1 MVTALLALAPI
12 ASRGAGRAEREH
24 VTIGLIPEL
33 NIFKQKARFKLL
45 GEYLSRKIGVP
56 VRFTI
61 LSRYGNIL
69 ESFES
74 GALDGAFF
82 GSFTGALAIEKLGV
96 IPLARP
102 VNLDRTSTYHGYL
115 FARKDGGIRD
125 VSGMRGKRMVFVD
138 RATTAGYL
146 FPLAWLR
153 HNGVRSAEG
162 FFGETWFSGSHD
174 AAITAVLD
182 RKADVGAAKHS
193 VYDRVRKEN
202 PRVDKELVIIG
213 SSPSVPS
220 NGLCVRK
227 DLEEDLREALRRAL
241 LDLKGDP
248 GGATVLAEFGALEF
262 IPTSAGDYAPVV
274 ELAHQAGIELK
285 RYQYRNE

>member
-1 MVTALLALAPI
+1 
-12 ASRGAGRAEREH
+12 
-24 VTIGLIPEL
+24 
-33 NIFKQKARFKLL
+33 
-45 GEYLSRKIGVP
+45 
-56 VRFTI
+56 
-61 LSRYGNIL
+61 
-69 ESFES
+69 
-74 GALDGAFF
+74 
-82 GSFTGALAIEKLGV
+82 
-96 IPLARP
+96 
-102 VNLDRTSTYHGYL
+102 
-115 FARKDGGIRD
+115 
-125 VSGMRGKRMVFVD
+125 MVFVD

-153 HNGVRSAEG
+153 QHGVKSADG

-227 DLEEDLREALRRAL
+227 DLEADLREALRRAL
-241 LDLKGDP
+241 LDLKRDP
-248 GGATVLAEFGALEF
+248 GGETVLAEFGALEF
-262 IPTSAGDYAPVV
+262 IPTTAGDYAPVI
-274 ELAHQAGIELK
+274 ELAQRAGIDLK
-285 RYQYRNE
+285 HYQYRNE